1 MLLVASIVEL
11 FLVVCQ
17 VASILGATPC
27 EQSPPTCPQFNTSAY
42 VFSNCRYIYGQY
54 VQIYSIG
61 ARGILDVDW
70 GSHPRASPRLSV
82 ILWPERN
89 SSKASGTLL
98 LFEPKGQTVLFRNP
112 KPNSDERLIMNS
124 SSCTGFSKTTNELKE
139 YQWILHEHRVF
150 GYTENIYSLRSN
162 VGNLTYCLGVN
173 GSTKVTV
180 EKRSNSNCFS
190 KRFLFTLCKDKQ
202 IQSDY
207 LYSDCWWNVPSWLKQ
222 SCV

>member
-17 VASILGATPC
+17 IASILGASPC
-27 EQSPPTCPQFNTSAY
+27 KQSTQTCPQFNTSAY
-42 VFSNCRYIYGQY
+42 VFSNCRNIDGKY

-61 ARGILDVDW
+61 ARGILNVDW
-70 GSHPRASPRLSV
+70 RRASPRLSV
-82 ILWPERN
+82 IQWPERN
-89 SSKASGTLL
+89 SNNASGTLL
-98 LFEPKGQTVLFRNP
+98 LFESRNQTVLFRNP

-124 SSCTGFSKTTNELKE
+124 SSCTGFSKTTNELEE
-139 YQWILHEHRVF
+139 YQWILHEHRDF
-150 GYTENIYSLRSN
+150 SYTEKVYSLRSN

-202 IQSDY
+202 IQVNY
-207 LYSDCWWNVPSWLKQ
+207 LYSDCWWTVPSWLKQ